1 MLTDGLLYEWWSP
14 MPDRPASNALQV
26 DFVSVPMGVT
36 SPIPVMTTRGR
47 ALCMM
52 CSYPR
57 AQTSS
62 SNSSALF
69 TAREVLLD
77 IIDRILDET
86 NVFGFVVGYLNV
98 EFVLYVHHQFNEI
111 EGVSPQILDKI
122 GLGDDPIG
130 LGQAVQ

>member
-1 MLTDGLLYEWWSP
+1 
-14 MPDRPASNALQV
+14 
-26 DFVSVPMGVT
+26 
-36 SPIPVMTTRGR
+36 
-47 ALCMM
+47 M

-98 EFVLYVHHQFNEI
+98 EFVLDVHHKFNEI
-111 EGVSPQILDKI
+111 EGIGPQILDKI
-122 GLGDDPIG
+122 GLGDDLDSSWSSCSAMIALTRSSILAMTISPKFEPVLPPKLTATADAGTHLPVAG
-130 LGQAVQ
+130 LTT